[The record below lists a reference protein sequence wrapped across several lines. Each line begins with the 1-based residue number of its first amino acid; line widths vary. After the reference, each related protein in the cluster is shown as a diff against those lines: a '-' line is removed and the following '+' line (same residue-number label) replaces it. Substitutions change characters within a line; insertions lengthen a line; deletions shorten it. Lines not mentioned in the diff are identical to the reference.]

1 MSVVTTTIQA
11 FSFSKKC
18 DKGNKSVILEQLKPG
33 DMVYAASHIY
43 NDGGIP
49 DIADDALLAEPGTR
63 GVIIETGRLEE
74 SPRRTV
80 FLVRFEDN
88 AMNLGPPTGCW
99 PEELSATRMVFD

>member
-1 MSVVTTTIQA
+1 
-11 FSFSKKC
+11 
-18 DKGNKSVILEQLKPG
+18 
-33 DMVYAASHIY
+33 MVYAASHIY
-43 NDGGIP
+43 NDEGIP